1 MKFFHTFFQKFLIPQ
16 HNSTITDPENLHNP
30 QIQRLKNYTVKELKN
45 FLSANN
51 VNFQGVLEKHELL
64 AKAIRLVKDKQN
76 NERIF
81 KEQTDADQ
89 SSPNK
94 SSSKANNDDD
104 GGGDLEKD
112 VCKICWDATI
122 DCVLLECGH
131 MCTCT
136 NCAKKLSEC
145 PICRENVVRCVH
157 VFRV

>member
-1 MKFFHTFFQKFLIPQ
+1 MKPFFVIPQ
-16 HNSTITDPENLHNP
+16 HTSHTNDPEHLNNP
-30 QIQRLKNYTVKELKN
+30 QIQRLNNYSVKELKN
-45 FLSANN
+45 FLAANN

-64 AKAIRLVKDKQN
+64 SKAIRLVKDKQN

-81 KEQTDADQ
+81 KEQTDSVNA
-89 SSPNK
+89 SPNK
-94 SSSKANNDDD
+94 SSTLGNDDD
-104 GGGDLEKD
+104 NAPGGGDVEKD

-131 MCTCT
+131 MATCT
-136 NCAKKLSEC
+136 SCAKKLSEC